1 MVPFLM
7 VVLGTVVFGLG
18 FHKMTSTIEITEVRN
33 AQSRNAENTMMYVEI
48 NHPSYGWIPY
58 LLTDFDTDDTIDND
72 NLMSLIGSNFSAYVA
87 PTQEELDA
95 TSASQVRYERDQRL
109 VSEVDPVVSNPLRW
123 ADLSEQEQADVSA
136 YRLALLDVPSQSG
149 FPSTVSWPTPPA
161 CI

>member
-1 MVPFLM
+1 M
-7 VVLGTVVFGLG
+7 
-18 FHKMTSTIEITEVRN
+18 SINITQVRN
-33 AQSRNAENTMMYVEI
+33 AQSLQPDNARMDVEI
-48 NHPSYGWIPY
+48 NHPVYGWIPY
-58 LLTDFDTDDTIDND
+58 TIDPTDTDMTIDNSE
-72 NLMSLIGSNFSAYVA
+72 LLSLIGSNFSAYVA

-95 TSASQVRYERDQRL
+95 TLASQVRYERDQRL

-161 CI
+161 CL

>member
-1 MVPFLM
+1 MTT
-7 VVLGTVVFGLG
+7 TVA
-18 FHKMTSTIEITEVRN
+18 ITECRN
-33 AQSRNAENTMMYVEI
+33 ASSLNVENTKFDLEI

-58 LLTDFDTDDTIDND
+58 TLDPTDTDMTIDNSALRD
-72 NLMSLIGSNFSAYVA
+72 LIGSDYSAYVA

-95 TSASQVRYERDQRL
+95 ASAVNIREERDRRL

-123 ADLSEQEQADVSA
+123 ADLSSQEQADVSA

-161 CI
+161 CL